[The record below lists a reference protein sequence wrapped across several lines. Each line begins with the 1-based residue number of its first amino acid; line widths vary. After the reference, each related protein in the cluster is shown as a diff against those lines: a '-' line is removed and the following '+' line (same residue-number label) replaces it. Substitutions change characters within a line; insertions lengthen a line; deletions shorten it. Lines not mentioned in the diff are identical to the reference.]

1 QTRPKPE
8 HRRRAATLASRR
20 KTPAPQPPTAQP
32 SGHIFCVCAILP
44 PFKTVAQ
51 SISESQWL
59 IRLGRVIFGSILKA
73 VSASSGS
80 RSISSGLLRLGPGRA
95 ISQAAVRPAWDRD
108 QAAALQA
115 VIDRDQIERGHR
127 G

>member
-20 KTPAPQPPTAQP
+20 KAPAPQPPTAQP

-80 RSISSGLLRLGPGRA
+80 RSISFGLLRLGPW
-95 ISQAAVRPAWDRD
+95 P
-108 QAAALQA
+108 
-115 VIDRDQIERGHR
+115 GHLPSGCPPGVGSR
-127 G
+127 SGGGVTGGNRSGSD